1 MQTKLL
7 VVSSLLVL
15 AGLIPAGRA
24 GLPTNADW
32 VVAGQADSN
41 FLGRCVAEA
50 GDVNGDGYADVII
63 SAPNYDNNRGK
74 AYVFLGSAT
83 GLQTATN
90 WSVLGENTGDYF
102 GFSAAGVGD
111 VNGDGYAD
119 VLVGAKWYT
128 SESLTQRGKAYLF
141 LGSAAGL
148 AVAPTWSVVGE
159 AASNSLGYAVA
170 GAGDVNGDGYAD
182 VMIGAPLNA
191 GGGSERGKAYVFLGS
206 ATGLA
211 ATTNWTAVGETN
223 ADDFGCSVA
232 GAGDVNGDGYADV
245 IVGADLQDG
254 GGTNRGKAYVFLGGA
269 SGVQTAANWTAVGE
283 NNNDTLG
290 RRVAGAGDVNGDG
303 YADVI
308 VGADQFAGGGTNR
321 GKVYVFLGGASGV
334 QSPTNWSKVG
344 ENDNDHLGYAAA
356 GAGDVN
362 GDGYAEVAVGAY
374 LLSGGGTNRGK
385 AYLFLGSAGGV
396 QSATNW
402 AVVGDADSNQF
413 GYCIAGAGDVNGDG
427 YGDLLVGADAYHGSG
442 MQRGKAC
449 AFYGGADSLP
459 LTAAF
464 THNGE
469 ADNNNFG
476 YCLANAG
483 DVNGDGYADMVVG
496 AYQYNNYQGKAYLFL
511 GSATGIQASASWTYT
526 GQDLTNL
533 FGMSVAGAGDVNGDG
548 YADVIVG
555 AKWYTGG
562 GLTRRGKAYLFL
574 GSSSGLEVAPIWTVS
589 GENAIDAMGCSVAGA
604 GDVNGD
610 GYADVIVGAEGYA
623 SRGKAYVFLGNSS
636 GLQAAPSW
644 TVLGEPAAV
653 YFASCVS
660 GAGDVNGDGYADVI
674 VSDEVHAAQRGK
686 AYVFLGS
693 ANGLQTQTN
702 WTAVGE
708 NASDRFGR
716 IVAPAGDVNGDGY
729 ADILVNAYAY
739 PTNSGR
745 GKAYVF
751 LGSPAGPQT
760 GANWTA
766 VGENGADYFGSGLA
780 GAGDVNGDGYADVIA
795 GAYSAG
801 AIGKAYLFL
810 GGAAGLQTV
819 TNWTAV
825 GESGIDDF
833 GNCVAGAGDVNGDGF
848 ADVLVGAPRQE
859 GGGSFRGKAYAYYG
873 NSSSGRLVRARQT
886 QLSGRAIQPWGLS
899 TNASTFKVVM
909 NATRPSGRSRAKLEV
924 QTTLAG
930 RPLGGPGTLTNKTSV
945 WADTAVAAGGIVVT
959 NTVTGLTPGAP
970 YHWRARVLYAGM
982 GATNGAVTNP
992 PLPPHGP
999 WRYFHGQPGNCDV
1012 RMSEPRLA
1020 LLGSNG
1026 AIIASGEAA
1035 SSAKGT
1041 DFGSFTLGASA
1052 VTNPLVV
1059 SNSGNLALSISG
1071 VTTGGA
1077 GGAYFALLN
1086 LPSSLASG
1094 AASNVLISFAP
1105 TVAGTPTAIFA
1116 ILNNGSNTSFE
1127 LNVRGAV
1134 EKISQTIT
1142 FPAIA
1147 DQTPTNIVGLA
1158 ASASSGLPVSFLVAS
1173 GPAQVSGTTNLS
1185 FTATGRVSIVA
1196 SQAGDAN
1203 WNAAPNV
1210 TNSFNVTGGSQPPL
1224 PAPQNLAASDGRYA
1238 DQVALTWNMA
1248 GEATG
1253 YTIWR
1258 HTAND
1263 SAAAAQIGTATQTNY
1278 ADTSAA
1284 GGTVYYYWV
1293 KATNA
1298 AATSAFSAS
1307 DSGWRRSVGS
1317 SHYADVDIDGD
1328 RKADLVIFDPLT
1340 GAWRAK
1346 LSASGYAEVSGIF
1359 GDSAC
1364 TLVPGDYDGDR
1375 LTDPGIYQEASGKWQ
1390 VMLSASGYAVASATL
1405 GGMGYAPT
1413 PGDFDGDRKT
1423 DPGIYGAA
1431 DGSWRVLLSASGYA
1445 AASAAGFGGS
1455 KYLPVQRDYDGDLKC
1470 DPAIYQF
1477 TDGTW
1482 QVMLSGSGY
1491 GIASA
1496 TGFGGTGF
1504 APVVGDYDA
1513 DGRADPALYHEAT
1526 GLWAVM
1532 LSGSGYLIATGMLG
1546 GTGYAAMP
1554 GDYDGDGKTD
1564 PAVYNTATGEWLV
1577 MLSGSGYGIATA
1589 TFGGAGYDPVGFRP
1603 E

>member
-1 MQTKLL
+1 
-7 VVSSLLVL
+7 
-15 AGLIPAGRA
+15 
-24 GLPTNADW
+24 
-32 VVAGQADSN
+32 
-41 FLGRCVAEA
+41 
-50 GDVNGDGYADVII
+50 
-63 SAPNYDNNRGK
+63 
-74 AYVFLGSAT
+74 
-83 GLQTATN
+83 
-90 WSVLGENTGDYF
+90 
-102 GFSAAGVGD
+102 
-111 VNGDGYAD
+111 
-119 VLVGAKWYT
+119 
-128 SESLTQRGKAYLF
+128 
-141 LGSAAGL
+141 
-148 AVAPTWSVVGE
+148 
-159 AASNSLGYAVA
+159 
-170 GAGDVNGDGYAD
+170 
-182 VMIGAPLNA
+182 
-191 GGGSERGKAYVFLGS
+191 
-206 ATGLA
+206 
-211 ATTNWTAVGETN
+211 
-223 ADDFGCSVA
+223 
-232 GAGDVNGDGYADV
+232 
-245 IVGADLQDG
+245 
-254 GGTNRGKAYVFLGGA
+254 
-269 SGVQTAANWTAVGE
+269 
-283 NNNDTLG
+283 
-290 RRVAGAGDVNGDG
+290 
-303 YADVI
+303 
-308 VGADQFAGGGTNR
+308 
-321 GKVYVFLGGASGV
+321 
-334 QSPTNWSKVG
+334 
-344 ENDNDHLGYAAA
+344 
-356 GAGDVN
+356 
-362 GDGYAEVAVGAY
+362 
-374 LLSGGGTNRGK
+374 
-385 AYLFLGSAGGV
+385 
-396 QSATNW
+396 
-402 AVVGDADSNQF
+402 
-413 GYCIAGAGDVNGDG
+413 
-427 YGDLLVGADAYHGSG
+427 
-442 MQRGKAC
+442 
-449 AFYGGADSLP
+449 
-459 LTAAF
+459 
-464 THNGE
+464 
-469 ADNNNFG
+469 
-476 YCLANAG
+476 
-483 DVNGDGYADMVVG
+483 
-496 AYQYNNYQGKAYLFL
+496 
-511 GSATGIQASASWTYT
+511 
-526 GQDLTNL
+526 
-533 FGMSVAGAGDVNGDG
+533 
-548 YADVIVG
+548 
-555 AKWYTGG
+555 
-562 GLTRRGKAYLFL
+562 
-574 GSSSGLEVAPIWTVS
+574 
-589 GENAIDAMGCSVAGA
+589 
-604 GDVNGD
+604 
-610 GYADVIVGAEGYA
+610 
-623 SRGKAYVFLGNSS
+623 
-636 GLQAAPSW
+636 
-644 TVLGEPAAV
+644 
-653 YFASCVS
+653 
-660 GAGDVNGDGYADVI
+660 
-674 VSDEVHAAQRGK
+674 
-686 AYVFLGS
+686 
-693 ANGLQTQTN
+693 
-702 WTAVGE
+702 
-708 NASDRFGR
+708 
-716 IVAPAGDVNGDGY
+716 
-729 ADILVNAYAY
+729 
-739 PTNSGR
+739 
-745 GKAYVF
+745 
-751 LGSPAGPQT
+751 
-760 GANWTA
+760 
-766 VGENGADYFGSGLA
+766 
-780 GAGDVNGDGYADVIA
+780 
-795 GAYSAG
+795 
-801 AIGKAYLFL
+801 
-810 GGAAGLQTV
+810 
-819 TNWTAV
+819 
-825 GESGIDDF
+825 
-833 GNCVAGAGDVNGDGF
+833 
-848 ADVLVGAPRQE
+848 
-859 GGGSFRGKAYAYYG
+859 
-873 NSSSGRLVRARQT
+873 
-886 QLSGRAIQPWGLS
+886 
-899 TNASTFKVVM
+899 
-909 NATRPSGRSRAKLEV
+909 
-924 QTTLAG
+924 
-930 RPLGGPGTLTNKTSV
+930 
-945 WADTAVAAGGIVVT
+945 
-959 NTVTGLTPGAP
+959 
-970 YHWRARVLYAGM
+970 
-982 GATNGAVTNP
+982 
-992 PLPPHGP
+992 
-999 WRYFHGQPGNCDV
+999 
-1012 RMSEPRLA
+1012 
-1020 LLGSNG
+1020 
-1026 AIIASGEAA
+1026 
-1035 SSAKGT
+1035 
-1041 DFGSFTLGASA
+1041 
-1052 VTNPLVV
+1052 
-1059 SNSGNLALSISG
+1059 
-1071 VTTGGA
+1071 
-1077 GGAYFALLN
+1077 LLN